1 MTRFVFV
8 LPLLA
13 LQVAAA
19 LAATISDADALKI
32 GKRIWQNE
40 CAGTVAGLTSWNSG
54 EDFASVGIGHFIW
67 YPANERG
74 PFEESFPKL
83 AEYLAKNGVSVPKW
97 TRGPCPWTSR
107 SQFLA
112 DADSARMKELR
123 ALLASTIALQAKFC
137 AQRLEQA
144 LPKMLEAAPKRDRE
158 RIRENFQRVAAQP
171 LGMYALIDYVNFKGE
186 GTNPSE
192 RYDGQGW
199 GLLQV
204 LEAMKDGP
212 PLVAF
217 SNAADEVLTRRV
229 ANSPKAR
236 NEAKWLPGWR
246 NRVKTYAN

>member
-1 MTRFVFV
+1 MIRLV
-8 LPLLA
+8 LALPFLA
-13 LQVAAA
+13 LQLAVATAA
-19 LAATISDADALKI
+19 ISDADALKI
-32 GKRIWQNE
+32 GKKIWQNE
-40 CAGTVAGLTSWNSG
+40 CAGTVEGLTSWNSG

-67 YPANERG
+67 YHGKHRG

-83 AEYLAKNGVSVPKW
+83 AAYLAHNGVDVPQW
-97 TRGPCPWTSR
+97 MRGPCPWTSR

-112 DADSARMKELR
+112 DASSARMKELR
-123 ALLASTIALQAKFC
+123 SLLASTIALQARFC

-144 LPKMLEAAPKRDRE
+144 LPKMLEAAPKKDRDR
-158 RIRENFQRVAAQP
+158 IRANFQRVAAQP
-171 LGMYALIDYVNFKGE
+171 MGMYALIDYVNFKGE

-192 RYDGQGW
+192 RYNGQGW

-212 PLVAF
+212 PLAAF
-217 SNAADEVLTRRV
+217 SKAADEVLTRRV